1 MSGLLGITEKDTALV
16 RFLWNVQET
25 VAAMEE
31 ALTRLRSEGASL
43 ELIERLSY
51 LAYRVREDARSA
63 GLEEVSQLAR
73 ILENM
78 FEQARK
84 GQVEM
89 TSDLLSL
96 LRPSCAALVRMAAG
110 CEDGDEEMPELAA
123 AAAVES
129 Q

>member
-1 MSGLLGITEKDTALV
+1 MSSVLGITEKDTALV

-31 ALTRLRSEGASL
+31 ALARLEEEGASL

-63 GLEEVSQLAR
+63 GLQEVSETAR
-73 ILENM
+73 ILENV

-89 TSDLLSL
+89 TSDLVSL
-96 LRPSCAALVRMAAG
+96 LRPGCAALARMASG
-110 CEDGDEEMPELAA
+110 GEEREEEMPELAA
-123 AAAVES
+123 AAGAES